1 MLYNIFR
8 VLVLTWLAPF
18 ALFGQSDQDSLQHK
32 KNKSEHHSIGLG
44 IKAGFNFANVTK
56 ASSINANNRAGYHVG
71 LLLAP
76 PSHGILGSRTELIY
90 SRHGYNYS
98 NDTANGNVDLDYIM
112 LAQLMAIHITK
123 YFDIQL
129 GGQTGYLL
137 HAKVDSSRQLSTGNA
152 SADQLLSLYN
162 RFDAGFGAGVEIHPV
177 AGLLVGARYNISL
190 TNLYKQAYTSYGQ
203 GTGSGAGTVMPPSFV
218 PKVDLKNNIVQ
229 LYLGYRF

>member
-1 MLYNIFR
+1 MG
-8 VLVLTWLAPF
+8 LVPF
-18 ALFGQSDQDSLQHK
+18 AVFGQPDQDSLQHK
-32 KNKSEHHSIGLG
+32 KNKGEHHFIGLG
-44 IKAGFNFANVTK
+44 IKAGFNFANVTR

-71 LLLAP
+71 LLFAP
-76 PSHGILGSRTELIY
+76 SSHGILGSRTELIY

-98 NDTANGNVDLDYIM
+98 NDTADGNVNLDYIM

-123 YFDIQL
+123 YFEIQL

-137 HAKVDSSRQLSTGNA
+137 HVKVDSSRQLSTGNA
-152 SADQLLSLYN
+152 SADQALSMYN
-162 RFDAGFGAGVEIHPV
+162 RLDAGFGAGVEVHPV
-177 AGLLVGARYNISL
+177 AGLLIGARYNISL

-203 GTGSGAGTVMPPSFV
+203 GAGSGVGMPPSFV